1 MRQNQ
6 QDIIKREQSSYMDIF
21 QKRPTSYRIYET
33 LVYMIVMF
41 LLASLMA
48 TDSGGYKI
56 LAVISAVVI
65 IGGAPMIYRR
75 LLSPEYILK
84 KTELIIRMGG
94 KERVFLLTE
103 VERASEWKALFRLQ
117 GKKEPLMVSK
127 GFLDKLDEQV
137 AKVRKTKKR

>member
-6 QDIIKREQSSYMDIF
+6 QDIIKQEQSSYMDIF
-21 QKRPTSYRIYET
+21 QKRPTRYRIYET
-33 LVYMIVMF
+33 LVYLIVMF

-65 IGGAPMIYRR
+65 IGGAPMVYRQ

-94 KERVFLLTE
+94 TERAFLLTE

-127 GFLDKLDEQV
+127 GFLDKLDEQL